1 MQGMQDFN
9 TQALTAR
16 LMRLVRLDTTVFD
29 EVRLDASATVPSVV
43 VAVASTFLAGIGGLL
58 WWMVAGFEETGD
70 VLIKSVILGS
80 IFAVA
85 LWIAWVAIVYAI
97 LTQLFRAQADIQ
109 QLVRVMGMAAI
120 PLALMLLMFIP
131 QLDFGIGLASL
142 ALFFGLT
149 NIAIQ
154 SATDASPGKVLV
166 ANFAGF
172 AVWAI
177 VLGFLVGS
185 EDAYAPGFFLIDQAK
200 EIFIDLADFANLD
213 FSDIEF

>member
-9 TQALTAR
+9 TQALTNR
-16 LMRLVRLDTTVFD
+16 LMRLIRLDTTVFD
-29 EVRLDASATVPSVV
+29 EVRLDASATIPSIV
-43 VAVASTFLAGIGGLL
+43 VAVVSTFLAGIGGWL
-58 WWMVAGFEETGD
+58 WWMVSGFEESGD
-70 VLIKSVILGS
+70 ILIKSVILGS
-80 IFAVA
+80 IFSVA
-85 LWIAWVAIVYAI
+85 LWVAWVAIVYAI
-97 LTQLFRAQADIQ
+97 LTQVFRAQADIQ

-120 PLALMLLMFIP
+120 PLALTVLMFIP

-177 VLGFLVGS
+177 VLGLLVGS
-185 EDAYAPGFFLIDQAK
+185 EDAYAPGFFLMDAAK
-200 EIFIDLADFANLD
+200 EVFIDLADLADLD
-213 FSDIEF
+213 FSSLG